1 MLCDSGRC
9 SIHVSGFLGVTSSP
23 LVHQVLLGVLAPA
36 GFAFEFGEIDDEVGF
51 ALEISEVDGLL
62 GLALEL
68 GEVPQAFV
76 VLGLALELG
85 LVDQQVGLA
94 LEFGHIDLDLC
105 FAFEISAINNLRRC
119 GQADQRQN

>member
-1 MLCDSGRC
+1 MLCDSGRS

-36 GFAFEFGEIDDEVGF
+36 GFAFEFGEIDDEVG
-51 ALEISEVDGLL
+51 
-62 GLALEL
+62 
-68 GEVPQAFV
+68 
-76 VLGLALELG
+76 
-85 LVDQQVGLA
+85 LA